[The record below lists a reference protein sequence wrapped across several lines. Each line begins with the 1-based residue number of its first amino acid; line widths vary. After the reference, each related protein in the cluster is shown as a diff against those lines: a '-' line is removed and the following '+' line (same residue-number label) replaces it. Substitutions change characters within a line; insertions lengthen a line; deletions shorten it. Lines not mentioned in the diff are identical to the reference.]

1 MGYYYR
7 TIPLE
12 TLQEFGMVLASFSRV
27 FFGKRS
33 LIKWMEKIY
42 SKTEIWKDSGGPESR
57 KGAVDISHLNQ
68 GIGCY
73 EPFTKE
79 SIISLW

>member
-1 MGYYYR
+1 LNG
-7 TIPLE
+7 LGA
-12 TLQEFGMVLASFSRV
+12 FFSRV
-27 FFGKRS
+27 FWEEEFSKV
-33 LIKWMEKIY
+33 MEIIY